1 MLISVSL
8 ALDKTSRLGA
18 SLARDV
24 YRERERKGSSFELL
38 PFPLTGSRAA
48 GCPHTICLVSYFLII
63 VIVCI
68 EWGMGADILTGEG
81 T

>member
-1 MLISVSL
+1 MLFSVSL

-24 YRERERKGSSFELL
+24 YREREREKGFLVRTSSF
-38 PFPLTGSRAA
+38 PSLTGSRAA
-48 GCPHTICLVSYFLII
+48 GCPHTICLVSYFLKI

-68 EWGMGADILTGEG
+68 EWGWGQIY
-81 T
+81 